1 MASEAVYLNEDRDV
15 NLASSTW
22 IEDERF
28 RELEELRRQWLGE
41 EFGSRLDPTGKAN
54 LMPVTE
60 GRALAKSGFDRERAA
75 QKLPKTISGEGR
87 LRDGIGAAERS
98 GRWLMALDF
107 VLNTSKLVVRTTTG
121 LVIRLLSRLGM
132 RIPRWLLWMAQRPK
146 QQDAV
151 DVEAEFRQRA
161 WTATQSCVPLNEV
174 DLDSELYRWWL
185 GGGWWGTA
193 DMSGDYDPNADSDY
207 DDDDTASVLSGLI
220 TNPLDELNLK
230 ERFS

>member
-1 MASEAVYLNEDRDV
+1 MTLFEHSLAFAEADSAISNQLGWSSFALKQAQTTEAGASVGNAIAISREMDFYTALLRTGFGAITMASEAVYLNEDRDV

-121 LVIRLLSRLGM
+121 LVIRLLSRLG
-132 RIPRWLLWMAQRPK
+132 
-146 QQDAV
+146 
-151 DVEAEFRQRA
+151 
-161 WTATQSCVPLNEV
+161 
-174 DLDSELYRWWL
+174 
-185 GGGWWGTA
+185 
-193 DMSGDYDPNADSDY
+193 
-207 DDDDTASVLSGLI
+207 
-220 TNPLDELNLK
+220 
-230 ERFS
+230 